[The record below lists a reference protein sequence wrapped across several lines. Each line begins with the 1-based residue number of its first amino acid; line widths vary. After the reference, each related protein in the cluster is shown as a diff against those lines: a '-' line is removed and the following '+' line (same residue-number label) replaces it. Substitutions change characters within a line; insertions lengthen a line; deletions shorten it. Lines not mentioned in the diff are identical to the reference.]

1 MAVAVPEVLRSSFLQ
16 LGAVDGADMSDVEL
30 HESVVALRKH
40 IDQLCA
46 VEASLLQRW
55 DSRRVWASDDS
66 RSPGHRLARETGLSV
81 ASGKALVGRARKLS
95 TMPCVSQAF
104 LEGTLS
110 SCRVDLLIRTATSDV
125 ASVFA
130 RDEEV
135 LVDLVS
141 SLSFRDAG
149 QALKYW
155 QHQADPDG
163 AEEDARF
170 KRNTRRAHCSRSFD
184 DRLALDALFDP
195 LGGEAFIAEL
205 EDRCQEL
212 FENDWAQ
219 AKAIHGDSVC
229 HAHLTRTPSQ
239 RRCDA
244 LVEMAKRSAAFSAGS
259 QTPKPL
265 ITVLVGEDSFKRM
278 CELGSGAVVPP
289 GSVLALL
296 EDADIETIVF
306 NGPRRVMEVTRQRS
320 FRGAVR
326 RAIEVRDRHCQHPSG
341 CDEPARRC
349 QGDHVDPYSRSKTTS
364 ERNGQLLCPTHN
376 RLKGPAPPGAG

>member
-81 ASGKALVGRARKLS
+81 ASGKALVGRARRLS
-95 TMPCVSQAF
+95 TMPCVSRAF

-149 QALKYW
+149 QTLKYW
-155 QHQADPDG
+155 QHQADPD
-163 AEEDARF
+163 
-170 KRNTRRAHCSRSFD
+170 
-184 DRLALDALFDP
+184 
-195 LGGEAFIAEL
+195 
-205 EDRCQEL
+205 
-212 FENDWAQ
+212 
-219 AKAIHGDSVC
+219 
-229 HAHLTRTPSQ
+229 
-239 RRCDA
+239 
-244 LVEMAKRSAAFSAGS
+244 GS